1 MATDWKASLPKK
13 RISKRFKFSGGSQSL
28 GNTGAGENGVV
39 EPSKPTAMFQT
50 ALGPRMVHEGED
62 LNRLPN
68 GDIQVK
74 PVTQSALAQ
83 MEKQQKIPG
92 MRKGG
97 LLENPTSAGSMIS
110 GIVNQPP
117 PTGASPAPASGEIGS
132 AGQVIGGISDR
143 TMTPIAGSTPS
154 PSPTLNIGAPITT
167 TPTQQTVNPL
177 LPGQSSANVGLDVGS
192 PVATSGPSG
201 GFQHFQPAGAEGGP
215 PVPPTTE
222 TPTPTG
228 LTGLGDQA
236 VAKGLG
242 GLEAIAAGES
252 PVDRTIANR
261 TLGNLSAQQEA
272 ERMAAIQNQAQQ
284 GVSGPAAQAQQ
295 AMLGISQGSQMGQT
309 AGQLAIGAQ
318 ERAAGAV
325 RDLLTG
331 GQAQQRFEFEKQ
343 KYGDEEFTR
352 MATDISNGMTFE
364 QAKQKY
370 PNLSR
375 EDYESTRGT
384 VLFEQDRA
392 RLDAARDDVGTWVD
406 QMVTSDPEWMSSGK
420 WMTDPQMQA
429 RLSNLWKEEGME
441 GEYNP
446 NNAAH
451 QAWAQTQIAPYTVTP
466 EEAEINRVRNSP
478 WYQGLEPDEQ
488 NEVDDL
494 LDFATTIS
502 VTQGYTLGENP
513 DGSTYITN
521 ADGDVVYGSRTN
533 DPDAPPG
540 LSSEDVNGFIDAMA
554 DNGVTVSTSRA
565 RQYMNEHPGEGYP
578 TPEDFQAWDSSTA
591 DIGNIL
597 DFFSGE
603 PTTLSTPDRDYI
615 NTVREAQ
622 KAVADGTATD
632 EQRRIATSIP
642 YTIGDFGFSMG
653 TKTSG
658 ADRKN
663 YKHGP
668 YDHAGTFRVSM
679 EYNNDVY
686 DIGSHKDSLTFEDDF
701 RTWANENA
709 GNIVEI
715 DGVMYRIASG
725 NPIVDTTLETDWVSG
740 DDPYTWNYD
749 VEALQVVNLETG
761 ETEKLTF
768 GAKGIVDD

>member
-92 MRKGG
+92 YQLGG
-97 LLENPTSAGSMIS
+97 TLKSKVPRVVDGFTPRSAGTKTDNVVLDGPALDVGTPTYVGTTRPGSNNQRNTPANQQQVVDMAGPVGVMS
-110 GIVNQPP
+110 GQ
-117 PTGASPAPASGEIGS
+117 TR
-132 AGQVIGGISDR
+132 D
-143 TMTPIAGSTPS
+143 
-154 PSPTLNIGAPITT
+154 APITT
-167 TPTQQTVNPL
+167 I
-177 LPGQSSANVGLDVGS
+177 LP
-192 PVATSGPSG
+192 
-201 GFQHFQPAGAEGGP
+201 
-215 PVPPTTE
+215 E

>member
-97 LLENPTSAGSMIS
+97 MLENPTSAGSMIS

-117 PTGASPAPASGEIGS
+117 PTGASPAPASGDIGS
-132 AGQVIGGISDR
+132 AGQVISGISDR
-143 TMTPIAGSTPS
+143 TMTPIAGSTPTVS
-154 PSPTLNIGAPITT
+154 PALDVGTPTYVGTTRPGSNNQRNTPANQQQVVDMAGPVGVMSGQTGDAPITT
-167 TPTQQTVNPL
+167 I
-177 LPGQSSANVGLDVGS
+177 
-192 PVATSGPSG
+192 
-201 GFQHFQPAGAEGGP
+201 P
-215 PVPPTTE
+215 PE

-284 GVSGPAAQAQQ
+284 SVSGPAAQAQQ
-295 AMLGISQGSQMGQT
+295 AMLGITQGSQMGQT

-331 GQAQQRFEFEKQ
+331 GQAQQKFEFEKQ

-392 RLDAARDDVGTWVD
+392 RL
-406 QMVTSDPEWMSSGK
+406 
-420 WMTDPQMQA
+420 
-429 RLSNLWKEEGME
+429 
-441 GEYNP
+441 
-446 NNAAH
+446 
-451 QAWAQTQIAPYTVTP
+451 
-466 EEAEINRVRNSP
+466 
-478 WYQGLEPDEQ
+478 
-488 NEVDDL
+488 
-494 LDFATTIS
+494 
-502 VTQGYTLGENP
+502 
-513 DGSTYITN
+513 
-521 ADGDVVYGSRTN
+521 
-533 DPDAPPG
+533 
-540 LSSEDVNGFIDAMA
+540 
-554 DNGVTVSTSRA
+554 
-565 RQYMNEHPGEGYP
+565 
-578 TPEDFQAWDSSTA
+578 
-591 DIGNIL
+591 
-597 DFFSGE
+597 
-603 PTTLSTPDRDYI
+603 
-615 NTVREAQ
+615 
-622 KAVADGTATD
+622 
-632 EQRRIATSIP
+632 
-642 YTIGDFGFSMG
+642 
-653 TKTSG
+653 
-658 ADRKN
+658 
-663 YKHGP
+663 
-668 YDHAGTFRVSM
+668 
-679 EYNNDVY
+679 
-686 DIGSHKDSLTFEDDF
+686 
-701 RTWANENA
+701 
-709 GNIVEI
+709 
-715 DGVMYRIASG
+715 
-725 NPIVDTTLETDWVSG
+725 
-740 DDPYTWNYD
+740 
-749 VEALQVVNLETG
+749 
-761 ETEKLTF
+761 
-768 GAKGIVDD
+768 